1 MEIRTETVYVARMT
15 RLEAARTLVDPKEL
29 LQALRAR
36 LGSNGSEDEIIE
48 GQAVTRALPAG
59 KPRRSA
65 HVRRAMKKL
74 GNGKRV
80 KCPHCDRDVTLSISD
95 TEISVVSLP
104 PPGPVEEAA
113 AAPPQ
118 DPAAAPSPVETAAPA
133 WEEGQL

>member
-1 MEIRTETVYVARMT
+1 MTMPPPSSPPTVAIGVCLNCNCVFPVHEVQLVCPLCGRAPAVKGYLQGAAGVIQEGGGPEV
-15 RLEAARTLVDPKEL
+15 EA
-29 LQALRAR
+29 
-36 LGSNGSEDEIIE
+36 G
-48 GQAVTRALPAG
+48 LPAA
-59 KPRRSA
+59 PPTLIS
-65 HVRRAMKKL
+65 
-74 GNGKRV
+74 V

>member
-1 MEIRTETVYVARMT
+1 MEIQTETIYVARMT
-15 RLEAARTLVDPKEL
+15 RLEAARTLVDPKEF

-36 LGSNGSEDEIIE
+36 LSSNGSEDEIIE

-80 KCPHCDRDVTLSISD
+80 KCPHCDNKF
-95 TEISVVSLP
+95 LP
-104 PPGPVEEAA
+104 RGLNKHIGNAHPDAA
-113 AAPPQ
+113 R
-118 DPAAAPSPVETAAPA
+118 EGTA
-133 WEEGQL
+133 